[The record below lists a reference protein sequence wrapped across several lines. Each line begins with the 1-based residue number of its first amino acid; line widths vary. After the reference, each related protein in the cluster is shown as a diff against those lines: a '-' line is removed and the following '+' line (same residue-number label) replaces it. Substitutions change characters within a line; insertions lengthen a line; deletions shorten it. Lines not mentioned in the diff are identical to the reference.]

1 MNPFDLRGP
10 EFLAFY
16 LVLGLT
22 TLVVLWLLRRGGEAD
37 ATSRAMLDDYVDIAY
52 LRGGSHEA
60 MRVAT
65 LNLINRGLLQVHGD
79 DSLQATHTSWAQT
92 VSKPIEQRI
101 LAKFRKSEKASTIFS
116 DTVLKDVAA
125 SESEPNLVRLGL
137 LPDSARKAKRLT
149 LFGFGVFVLAAVA
162 MTKIAVALARGR
174 TNIFFLI
181 LEAAFFAWLVFK
193 VTHPFR
199 TPAGDALLSDLRT
212 LFAGL
217 KDRARSLVPGNETQ
231 DFALLTAVFGM
242 AAIPSQ
248 FPGMKR
254 LFPKASSDSSSTSS
268 GCGSSCGSSCGGGGC
283 GGGCGGCGS

>member
-16 LVLGLT
+16 LVLGLA
-22 TLVVLWLLRRGGEAD
+22 TLFVLWLLRRGGEAD

-52 LRGGSHEA
+52 LRGGPHEA

-65 LNLINRGLLQVHGD
+65 LNLINRGLLEVHGD
-79 DSLQATHTSWAQT
+79 DRLQTADKSAART
-92 VSKPIEQRI
+92 VSKPIERRI
-101 LAKFRKSEKASTIFS
+101 LAKFQESAKASVIFS
-116 DTVLKDVAA
+116 DAALKDVAA
-125 SESEPNLVRLGL
+125 TDSEPNLVRLGL
-137 LPDSARKAKRLT
+137 LPDSARKARRLT
-149 LFGFGVFVLAAVA
+149 MFGLGVFVLAAVA

-174 TNIFFLI
+174 TNILFLI
-181 LEAAFFAWLVFK
+181 LEAAIFGWLVFK

-217 KDRARSLVPGNETQ
+217 KERARSLVPGSETQ

-248 FPGMKR
+248 FPRMKR
-254 LFPKASSDSSSTSS
+254 LFPKASSDSSSSS

>member
-16 LVLGLT
+16 LVFGVA
-22 TLVVLWLLRRGGEAD
+22 TLVVLWLVRRAGEAD
-37 ATSRAMLDDYVDIAY
+37 TTSHAMLDDYVEIAY
-52 LRGGSHEA
+52 LRGGPQEA

-65 LNLINRGLLQVHGD
+65 LNLVNRGLLEVHGD
-79 DSLQATHTSWAQT
+79 DRLQAAGRSGAEAL
-92 VSKPIEQRI
+92 SRPIERRL
-101 LAKFRKSEKASTIFS
+101 LAKFRESEKASTIFS
-116 DTVLKDVAA
+116 DAVLSEVAA
-125 SESEPNLVRLGL
+125 AESEPNLVRLGL

-149 LFGFGVFVLAAVA
+149 LFGFGVFILAAVA
-162 MTKIAVALARGR
+162 LTKIAVALARGR
-174 TNIFFLI
+174 SNIAFLI
-181 LEAAFFAWLVFK
+181 FEAAAFAWVAFR
-193 VTHPFR
+193 VTHPVR

-217 KDRARSLVPGNETQ
+217 KDRARSLVPGAETQ

-242 AAIPSQ
+242 SAIPSH
-248 FPGMKR
+248 FPSMKA
-254 LFPKASSDSSSTSS
+254 LFPKASSSS

>member
-16 LVLGLT
+16 LVFGLA
-22 TLVVLWLLRRGGEAD
+22 TLAVLWWLRRGGEAD
-37 ATSRAMLDDYVDIAY
+37 PTSDAMLNDYVEIAY
-52 LRGGSHEA
+52 LRGGPQEA

-65 LNLINRGLLQVHGD
+65 LNLVNRGLLEVHGD
-79 DSLQATHTSWAQT
+79 EHLQATDKSWAET
-92 VSKPIEQRI
+92 VSKPIERRL
-101 LAKFRKSEKASTIFS
+101 LAKFRDAEKASTIFS
-116 DTVLKDVAA
+116 DAALKEVATK
-125 SESEPNLVRLGL
+125 ESEPNLVRLGL
-137 LPDSARKAKRLT
+137 LPDSRRTTKRLT

-162 MTKIAVALARGR
+162 LTKIAVALARGR
-174 TNIFFLI
+174 TNIIFLI
-181 LEAAFFAWLVFK
+181 FEVAVFSLLAFK
-193 VTHPFR
+193 VTHPLR

-217 KDRARSLVPGNETQ
+217 KARARSLVPGSDTQ

-242 AAIPSQ
+242 GAIPSH
-248 FPGMKR
+248 FPRMNK
-254 LFPKASSDSSSTSS
+254 LFPKASSAS

>member
-1 MNPFDLRGP
+1 VNPFDLRGP

-22 TLVVLWLLRRGGEAD
+22 MLFVLWLLRRGGETD
-37 ATSRAMLDDYVDIAY
+37 ATSRAMLDDYLDIAY
-52 LRGGSHEA
+52 LRGGPHEA

-65 LNLINRGLLQVHGD
+65 LNLINRGLLEVHGD
-79 DSLQATHTSWAQT
+79 DRLRAVDKSWVQT
-92 VSKPIEQRI
+92 VSKPIERQI
-101 LAKFRKSEKASTIFS
+101 LTKFRESEKASTIFS
-116 DTVLKDVAA
+116 DAALKDVAA
-125 SESEPNLVRLGL
+125 TESEPNLVRLGL

-174 TNIFFLI
+174 TNILFLI

-217 KDRARSLVPGNETQ
+217 KDRARSLVPGSETQ
-231 DFALLTAVFGM
+231 DFALLAAVFGM
-242 AAIPSQ
+242 AAIPSH
-248 FPGMKR
+248 FPSVKR
-254 LFPKASSDSSSTSS
+254 LFPKASSASSS

>member
-16 LVLGLT
+16 LVLGLA
-22 TLVVLWLLRRGGEAD
+22 TLFVVWLLRRGGEAD

-52 LRGGSHEA
+52 LRGGPHEA

-65 LNLINRGLLQVHGD
+65 LNLINRGLLEVHGD
-79 DSLQATHTSWAQT
+79 DRLQTADKSAART
-92 VSKPIEQRI
+92 VSKPIERRI
-101 LAKFRKSEKASTIFS
+101 LAKFQESAKASAIFS
-116 DTVLKDVAA
+116 DAALKDVAA
-125 SESEPNLVRLGL
+125 TDSEPNLVRLGL
-137 LPDSARKAKRLT
+137 LPDSARKARRLT
-149 LFGFGVFVLAAVA
+149 MFGLGVFVLAAVA

-174 TNIFFLI
+174 TNILFLI
-181 LEAAFFAWLVFK
+181 LEAAIFGWLVFK

-217 KDRARSLVPGNETQ
+217 KDRARSLVPGSETH

-248 FPGMKR
+248 FP
-254 LFPKASSDSSSTSS
+254 A
-268 GCGSSCGSSCGGGGC
+268 
-283 GGGCGGCGS
+283 

>member
-16 LVLGLT
+16 LVVGLA
-22 TLVVLWLLRRGGEAD
+22 TLAVLWLLRRAGEAD
-37 ATSRAMLDDYVDIAY
+37 TTSHVMLDDYVDIAY
-52 LRGGSHEA
+52 LRGGPQEA

-65 LNLINRGLLQVHGD
+65 LNLVNRGLLEVHGD
-79 DSLQATHTSWAQT
+79 DQLQAADKSWVET
-92 VSKPIEQRI
+92 VSKPIERRL
-101 LAKFRKSEKASTIFS
+101 LAKFRDSEKASSIFS
-116 DTVLKDVAA
+116 DAALKKVAA

-137 LPDSARKAKRLT
+137 LPDSVRKAKRLT
-149 LFGFGVFVLAAVA
+149 LFGSGVFVLAAVA
-162 MTKIAVALARGR
+162 LTKVAVALARGR
-174 TNIFFLI
+174 TNILFLI
-181 LEAAFFAWLVFK
+181 FEAGLFAWVAFK
-193 VTHPFR
+193 VTHPLR

-217 KDRARSLVPGNETQ
+217 KDRARSLVPGTETQ

-242 AAIPSQ
+242 TAIPSH
-248 FPGMKR
+248 FPSMKA
-254 LFPKASSDSSSTSS
+254 LFPKASSSSSS